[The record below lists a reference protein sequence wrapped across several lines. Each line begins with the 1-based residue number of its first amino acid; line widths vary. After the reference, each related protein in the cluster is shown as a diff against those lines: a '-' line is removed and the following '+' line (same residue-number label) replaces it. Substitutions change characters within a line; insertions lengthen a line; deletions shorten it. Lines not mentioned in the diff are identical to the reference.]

1 MSEVRKEIRE
11 RFLSFLFTEIRK
23 GKHMKKKMVAVLLAA
38 GLVISLAACG
48 GASETGNTAET
59 KTENEETA
67 GDEPEEEAENTEES
81 TLVYGCRTDFA
92 DIQNKKE
99 CGGNRQWQHHYLR
112 KWAAD
117 TKGKAII

>member
-1 MSEVRKEIRE
+1 MRLKKLSLILILGFTL
-11 RFLSFLFTEIRK
+11 FL
-23 GKHMKKKMVAVLLAA
+23 
-38 GLVISLAACG
+38 
-48 GASETGNTAET
+48 
-59 KTENEETA
+59 
-67 GDEPEEEAENTEES
+67 
-81 TLVYGCRTDFA
+81 GCRTDFA